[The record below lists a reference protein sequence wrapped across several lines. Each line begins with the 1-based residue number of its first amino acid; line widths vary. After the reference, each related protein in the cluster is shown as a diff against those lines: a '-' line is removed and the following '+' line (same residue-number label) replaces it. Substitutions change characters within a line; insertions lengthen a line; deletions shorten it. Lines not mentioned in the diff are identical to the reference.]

1 MPILYSESLAE
12 ENNKQRLFILI
23 ISRIVIVTLFLGTT
37 IFIDIKKHTFHVS
50 QITINYFYLI
60 AAAIYFFSIIYIL
73 LFKFVKYLHYNIYLQ
88 ITADVVLIT
97 FLIFM
102 TGNTQIDYSLFYTL
116 AIIYSVIFLGSRG
129 GFIVATASSISYGL
143 LMELQLY
150 RIVPFISSIGYD
162 YNLKLTDVI
171 TNTLLHVVS
180 FYVLAILASFVV
192 EQEKKTRYL
201 LEEKESEFNQLDLLF
216 RSIVESVYN
225 GVMTINLYNMI
236 KTFNHGAEEITG
248 FARAKVQNRKIEDL
262 FPEFVP
268 FLTVETINE
277 QTQKRLE
284 VTVTGKKGNKIN
296 VGLSVSPLIGRYDN
310 QIGNILIFQDL
321 TKIKQMEEKLEKS
334 KNMALIGEMAAGLAH
349 EMRNPL
355 AAITGSI
362 ELLGQGLKLDGT
374 DERLMQIILRGKDQ
388 LDGFARDFLSLARP
402 VPVARELVDL
412 NEVVE
417 EVLDYIKLNKDW
429 TNKIK
434 IVKVSSINVKAFA
447 NKEPVRQIIN
457 NLVLN
462 AIQSMEDGG
471 VLSIETK
478 MAKQED
484 DKMEYAELK
493 VSDTGCGIKEDDLKK
508 IFGPFFTNKEKGT
521 GLGLTI
527 VNHIVEGYNGKIK
540 IESTLNQGTVCSVWL
555 PNTKEE
561 HL

>member
-1 MPILYSESLAE
+1 MSVLHIESLRE
-12 ENNKQRLFILI
+12 ENNKRRLFILI
-23 ISRIVIVTLFLGTT
+23 MSRLVIVTLFLGTT
-37 IFIDIKKHTFHVS
+37 IFIDIKKHTFDVS

-73 LFKFVKYLHYNIYLQ
+73 LFKFVKYLQYNIYLQ

-129 GFIVATASSISYGL
+129 GFIVATASSIFYGL
-143 LMELQLY
+143 LMALQFY
-150 RIVPFISSIGYD
+150 GTVPFISSIGYD
-162 YNLKLTDVI
+162 HNLKLTDVI
-171 TNTLLHVVS
+171 TNTLLHLVS

-225 GVMTINLYNMI
+225 GVMTINLNNII
-236 KTFNHGAEEITG
+236 KTFNHAAEEITG
-248 FARAKVQNRKIEDL
+248 FTRAKVQNRKMEDL
-262 FPEFVP
+262 FPEFLP
-268 FLTVETINE
+268 FLTLETINE

-284 VTVTGKKGNKIN
+284 IIITGKTGNKIN

-321 TKIKQMEEKLEKS
+321 TKIKQMEKKLEKS

-362 ELLGQGLKLDGT
+362 ELLQQGLKLDGT

-402 VPVARELVDL
+402 VPVSRELVDL
-412 NEVVE
+412 NEVIE
-417 EVLDYIKLNKDW
+417 EVLDYIKLNKNW

-434 IVKVSSINVKAFA
+434 IVKVSSTNVKAFA

-462 AIQSMEDGG
+462 AIQSMEEGG

-484 DKMEYAELK
+484 DKMEYAELR

-527 VNHIVEGYNGKIK
+527 VNHIVDGYNGKIK

-555 PNTKEE
+555 PCNQ
-561 HL
+561 